1 MNEWIEYLKLSLADG
16 IKVAEQD
23 IDLTS
28 SPSSLQLKNDMN
40 VPHHRPSNHRRLR
53 LLDIQKIIINKKTPD
68 DAEDTEETIEN
79 LNGKIEQQKLL
90 TDNIVTER
98 LYLLSIPL
106 SLRSKRAFTHPSSPL
121 MRMDRR

>member
-40 VPHHRPSNHRRLR
+40 VPHHRPSHHRRLR

-106 SLRSKRAFTHPSSPL
+106 SLRSKRALTHPSSPL
-121 MRMDRR
+121 MRMDRS